1 MNDLNCPQC
10 GGKVPEGAQCSDRFW
25 EGQILEGDNPAYYAV
40 HNFSVPTYYL
50 QHNMY
55 SREGWLAVHK
65 LLSEFV
71 FDGLAPEDARQKI
84 ARQVDS
90 GNRTFSIVRGEK
102 LLGVEQ
108 IAWGLTIADVRLDTA
123 EHYCADVRRW
133 ARQVCKDGAA
143 LAAASS
149 N

>member
-10 GGKVPEGAQCSDRFW
+10 GGKVPEGVQCSDRFW
-25 EGQILEGDNPAYYAV
+25 EGQILEGSHPAYYAV
-40 HNFSVPTYYL
+40 HHLSVPAYYL
-50 QHNMY
+50 QHNLY
-55 SREGWLAVHK
+55 SRQGWLAVHK

-71 FDGLAPEDARQKI
+71 FDGLTPENARRKI
-84 ARQVDS
+84 GRHVDS
-90 GNRTFSIVRGEK
+90 RNRTFSIVRGEK

-108 IAWGLTIADVRLDTA
+108 IEWGLTIADVRLDTA

-133 ARQVCKDGAA
+133 ARQVCKDSAA